1 MKTFLSLFERPSRI
15 ALPILF
21 CFLGVFATAQSARA
35 DGAETYTYAGNPLN
49 YSVLDYNCP
58 TVCEINGSFTV
69 AQPLAPNLSFA
80 SFTPTAFSFT
90 DGITTY
96 TQLNTP
102 PSQGIFYDFSTDSSG
117 AITGWAI
124 FLQMLLPPTPN
135 GYAYTQ
141 LSSSYNF
148 PYGGSDA
155 SQVFGPGINAFAINY
170 SPGTWTAAPAAV
182 ATIPEPASLW
192 LLAAGLAAISGR
204 RYQTRR
210 RTGASRGI

>member
-1 MKTFLSLFERPSRI
+1 MTFFSLFARASRI
-15 ALPILF
+15 AFPILF
-21 CFLGVFATAQSARA
+21 CFFGVFAAAQSARA

-49 YSVLDYNCP
+49 YSVLLYNCP

-102 PSQGIFYDFSTDSSG
+102 PSERIFYDFSTDSSG
-117 AITGWAI
+117 TISGWAI
-124 FLQMLLPPTPN
+124 FLQMSLPPPPS
-135 GYAYTQ
+135 YAYTQ

-155 SQVFGPGINAFAINY
+155 SQVFGPGINAYAINY

-182 ATIPEPASLW
+182 ETIPEPASFW
-192 LLAAGLAAISGR
+192 LLAAGLAAVLAGL
-204 RYQTRR
+204 
-210 RTGASRGI
+210 RGNGKLNTARG